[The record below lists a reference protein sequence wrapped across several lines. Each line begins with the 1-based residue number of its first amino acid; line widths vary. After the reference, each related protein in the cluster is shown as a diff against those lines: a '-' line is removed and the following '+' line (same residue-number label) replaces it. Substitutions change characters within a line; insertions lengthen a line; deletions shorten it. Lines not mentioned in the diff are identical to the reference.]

1 MTNDFILVS
10 DDENGEPTEV
20 PVEMDGSIY
29 LPSIANQYPG
39 ATTLKY
45 RNPQTNT
52 FRLVKCM
59 NGVLHPPAEGW
70 AGVVYI
76 VVKPPGEEDRK
87 RKRNEGSWS
96 SNNKRPMMG
105 MNNSGWGGAGYGDG
119 SSTAQNF
126 IPTGFIGSGSPPN
139 EAVVSQLLKR
149 SGYNL
154 ERGPGERKYGS
165 PPPRWEGSAPG
176 DGCEVYVGNLP
187 MDMYEDSLVP
197 MFEQFGRIYEMRL
210 KMDPSTGL
218 GRGFCFVVYSCK
230 EEAIQCVRQLKWYE
244 IAPEQ
249 FLKVNIQINNS
260 RLFVGNIPKE
270 KGKGEL
276 QEVFGP
282 MLKHLTDIIIY
293 TTPGSKQAN
302 RGFCFLDFENHK
314 AASDAKRKLMTLPV
328 WSRELMVSWA
338 DTQEEPSEKA
348 MEHVKTLYVRN
359 LSQAATEEVLR
370 ETFEQFGSLEK
381 VKKVRDFAFV
391 HFLERAH
398 CLAAMEAMNGE
409 SVEGAE
415 LEITLARPADKGER
429 NKLQQKKE
437 ERKMQFQG
445 RGGMGNMSGGGSY
458 GYHNTPFGGMSMG
471 GGYRGGQRRGGFGN
485 PGRGFRGGRGRG
497 FRGGRGGF

>member
-1 MTNDFILVS
+1 MNMTNDFILVS

-52 FRLVKCM
+52 FRLIKCM
-59 NGVLHPPAEGW
+59 NEVLYPPVEGW
-70 AGVVYI
+70 AGIVYI
-76 VVKPPGEEDRK
+76 VVRPPGDEDRK
-87 RKRNEGSWS
+87 RKRNEGGWS
-96 SNNKRPMMG
+96 GNSKRPMMG
-105 MNNSGWGGAGYGDG
+105 MNDSGWGGGYGDG
-119 SSTAQNF
+119 GSTTPQF
-126 IPTGFIGSGSPPN
+126 IPTGFVGSGSPPN
-139 EAVVSQLLKR
+139 EALVSQLLTR

-165 PPPRWEGSAPG
+165 PPPRWEGGVPG

-187 MDMYEDSLVP
+187 MDMYEDNLIP

-210 KMDPSTGL
+210 KMDPSSGL
-218 GRGFCFVVYSCK
+218 GRGFCFVMYSCK
-230 EEAIQCVRQLKWYE
+230 EEAIKCVRQLKWYE
-244 IAPEQ
+244 IAPGQ

-270 KGKGEL
+270 KSKEEL
-276 QEVFGP
+276 QDTFGP
-282 MLKHLTDIIIY
+282 MVKHLTDVIIY

-314 AASDAKRKLMTLPV
+314 AASDAKRKLLTVPV

-338 DTQEEPSEKA
+338 DTQEEPSEKQ
-348 MEHVKTLYVRN
+348 MEHVKTLYVSN

-370 ETFEQFGSLEK
+370 ETFEQFGDIEK
-381 VKKVRDFAFV
+381 VKKVKNFAFV
-391 HFLERAH
+391 HFSERSH

-409 SVEGAE
+409 SLEGSE

-429 NKLQQKKE
+429 NKLQQKKQ

-445 RGGMGNMSGGGSY
+445 RGGMGNMGGGSY
-458 GYHNTPFGGMSMG
+458 GYQNPLFGGMG
-471 GGYRGGQRRGGFGN
+471 GGYRGGQRGGGFGN

-497 FRGGRGGF
+497 FRGGRGRF